1 MSDFLKKRLERLES
15 HMQAENPAL
24 LDVLP
29 TFYKFDKVLYRVG
42 LLDRE
47 SSLASRI
54 SWWPLIS
61 ILGTFSSGKSTF
73 INHYIGEKI
82 QDTGNQAVDDKFTVI
97 CHRSAGVGGNRT
109 LPGSALD
116 ADPRFPFFRISGE
129 IEKVAQGEGK
139 HIESYLQLRTTA
151 KDRVKGKILI
161 DSPGFDADDQRRST
175 LRITDH
181 IIDLSDMVLVF
192 FDARHPEP
200 GAMQDT
206 LQHLVANTVS
216 RTDASKFHYVLN
228 QIDTAAKEDNPEDIT
243 GAWQRAVAQA
253 GLGAGQFFTIYNEE
267 AANPIEDEGLRER
280 FRAKRDHDLAK
291 IVERMDEVDLQRNYR
306 IVGVLETVANEMEHD
321 IIPQLSEAKARW
333 RRGVL
338 LGDAVAFGVAL
349 ALAIGA
355 SIRFGWTPSAEV
367 FSLAWLGQNLLDVT
381 VSALAL
387 AILAGSFHYWMRRL
401 LARRIAAGLSQT
413 YGHVELNL
421 KRAFQ
426 KSTGTFRSIFRSDPV
441 GWGKRDRRQLRNI
454 RETVANHI
462 QELND
467 RYADPSGKTMQVL
480 PEADPTPGLLETVA
494 DMSVSK
500 QTEDKV
506 ATEDKTK
513 DNNGID
519 EGNAVA

>member
-24 LDVLP
+24 LEVLP
-29 TFYKFDKVLYRVG
+29 TFYKFDKMLYRIG
-42 LLDRE
+42 LLDRD

-73 INHYIGEKI
+73 INDYIGEKI

-116 ADPRFPFFRISGE
+116 ADPRFPFFRISRE

-151 KDRVKGKILI
+151 KDRIKGKILI

-206 LQHLVANTVS
+206 LEHLVANTVS
-216 RTDASKFHYVLN
+216 RTDASKFYYVLN

-267 AANPIEDEGLRER
+267 AAIPIEDEGLRER
-280 FRAKRDHDLAK
+280 FQAKRDQDLK
-291 IVERMDEVDLQRNYR
+291 RIVARMDEVDLQRNYR

-321 IIPQLSEAKARW
+321 IIPQLAKAKARW

-338 LGDAVAFGVAL
+338 LGDGAAL
-349 ALAIGA
+349 AVVLLVVGA
-355 SIRFGWTPSAEV
+355 AMIRFGWLPPADV
-367 FSLAWLGQNLLDVT
+367 FSFQWIGDNLLNV
-381 VSALAL
+381 VVGALAIV
-387 AILAGSFHYWMRRL
+387 ILAGSFHYWIRGFV
-401 LARRIAAGLSQT
+401 AKRITASLPEA

-421 KRAFQ
+421 KKAFL
-426 KSTGTFRSIFRSDPV
+426 KSAGTFRSIFRADPV
-441 GWGKRDRRQLRNI
+441 GWGKRDRKQLRNI

-467 RYADPSGKTMQVL
+467 RYADPSGKTALAAPAPVAKTPASEARA
-480 PEADPTPGLLETVA
+480 PETADKG
-494 DMSVSK
+494 
-500 QTEDKV
+500 DK
-506 ATEDKTK
+506 
-513 DNNGID
+513 
-519 EGNAVA
+519 AVEESAAIA